1 MGCPRNGYIVACG
14 YKLEVM
20 RYQFAVTTSCS
31 MLTADKR
38 INQWRH
44 DLNQQVF
51 WFIPYKS
58 VGWFPCARKD
68 ATASPRKKH
77 PTWFLTVSCPFS
89 PVAFLPFSL
98 FSFLLAPP
106 ILFHSL
112 NRRDV
117 YRYIPARCQR
127 IQMDVFG
134 DGQVAVQRLMDEI
147 LFPQRVNAGILMTSM
162 TSNIFKKWLSIS
174 RQSRMSII
182 LFFTF
187 GLLSSN
193 QVIIVAPTW

>member
-1 MGCPRNGYIVACG
+1 
-14 YKLEVM
+14 
-20 RYQFAVTTSCS
+20 
-31 MLTADKR
+31 
-38 INQWRH
+38 
-44 DLNQQVF
+44 
-51 WFIPYKS
+51 
-58 VGWFPCARKD
+58 
-68 ATASPRKKH
+68 
-77 PTWFLTVSCPFS
+77 
-89 PVAFLPFSL
+89 
-98 FSFLLAPP
+98 
-106 ILFHSL
+106 
-112 NRRDV
+112 
-117 YRYIPARCQR
+117 
-127 IQMDVFG
+127 MDVFG

>member
-1 MGCPRNGYIVACG
+1 MATLLHVGINWRSCDISLLLQHRVVCWLRTKESTNDDMIW
-14 YKLEVM
+14 
-20 RYQFAVTTSCS
+20 TS
-31 MLTADKR
+31 R
-38 INQWRH
+38 F
-44 DLNQQVF
+44 F

-117 YRYIPARCQR
+117 FRYIPARCQR

>member
-1 MGCPRNGYIVACG
+1 MATLLHVGINWRSCDISLLLQHRVVCWLRTKESTNDDMIW
-14 YKLEVM
+14 
-20 RYQFAVTTSCS
+20 TS
-31 MLTADKR
+31 R
-38 INQWRH
+38 F
-44 DLNQQVF
+44 F

-68 ATASPRKKH
+68 ATASPRKNTPRDSWLCH
-77 PTWFLTVSCPFS
+77 VRFPLWPSSLS
-89 PVAFLPFSL
+89 LFSL

-117 YRYIPARCQR
+117 FRYIPARCQR

-147 LFPQRVNAGILMTSM
+147 LFPQRVNAGILMTSK
-162 TSNIFKKWLSIS
+162 IFFKWLLHFQTITDVNHF
-174 RQSRMSII
+174 IFY
-182 LFFTF
+182 LW
-187 GLLSSN
+187 
-193 QVIIVAPTW
+193 VVV